1 MALLRAGRRA
11 PKGPLLLA
19 SAIVLA
25 ATAATSDGQ
34 AAKTTMLQNLMKR
47 LNGVA
52 ASGRLAAT
60 AKVLGVVKSMGPEE
74 YAQWKPIAD
83 KARAAALA
91 GDAVAMKAACNSC
104 HDQYREAY
112 RNKYG
117 SKGSEGKE
125 PVPIESE

>member
-1 MALLRAGRRA
+1 MLRARPRGT
-11 PKGPLLLA
+11 LLLA

-25 ATAATSDGQ
+25 ATAAASDGH
-34 AAKTTMLQNLMKR
+34 AARTTLLQNLMKR
-47 LNGVA
+47 MNAVA

-60 AKVLGVVKSMGPEE
+60 AQVLNVVKSMGPEE
-74 YAQWKPIAD
+74 YAQWKPIAE

-91 GDAVAMKAACNSC
+91 GDAVAMKSACNAC

-117 SKGSEGKE
+117 SKGSGDKG
-125 PVPIESE
+125 PVPVDPE